1 MDEIEIKTIVHKVC
15 SVYKNRGYVTVAEI
29 QDLLDAHYASLVE
42 TNRVFQRLLETGCK
56 VSENSTNDE
65 DFKFYDETVQ
75 NIKDTVIR
83 TFSSFLLKEKIDNI
97 SGLEYS
103 LYDYENGIIYYLYLR
118 LIMKLAKVTAK
129 KHIVDLQK
137 AYEKFLPE
145 GEAKNVFDIR
155 SAAFIQKVFLEL
167 KDPKKHR
174 KVPREQLTAV
184 ANYQHFLSRNSHSV
198 LAQCEAAIDNS

>member
-29 QDLLDAHYASLVE
+29 QDLLDTYNASLVE
-42 TNRVFQRLLETGCK
+42 TNRVFQHLIEAGCK
-56 VSENSTNDE
+56 ISETSTNDG
-65 DFKFYDETVQ
+65 DFKFYEETTP
-75 NIKDTVIR
+75 NIKDAVLR
-83 TFSSFLLKEKIDNI
+83 TFSGFLSKEKIENI

-103 LYDYENGIIYYLYLR
+103 LCDYENGIIYYLYLR
-118 LIMKLAKVTAK
+118 LIMNLARVTAK

-137 AYEKFLPE
+137 AYERFLPD
-145 GEAKNVFDIR
+145 GESKNVFDIK
-155 SAAFIQKVFLEL
+155 SAVFIQQVFLEL

-184 ANYQHFLSRNSHSV
+184 ANYQHFLSRNSHSL
-198 LAQCEAAIDNS
+198 LAQCEAAIDD